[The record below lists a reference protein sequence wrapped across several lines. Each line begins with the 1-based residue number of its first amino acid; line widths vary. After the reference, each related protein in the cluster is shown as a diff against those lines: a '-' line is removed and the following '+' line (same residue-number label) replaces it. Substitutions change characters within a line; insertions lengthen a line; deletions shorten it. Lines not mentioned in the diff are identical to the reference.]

1 MEDFLGQDKIEEQL
15 QQALHLIHYGHS
27 ILVVGGQ
34 RSETKSIWLSDL
46 VHRCT
51 DGQLHLCTIELTDLT
66 DDLQMLSMIALGFGL
81 PYQNADI
88 RTLFGLLRD
97 FQLDQQHRGKSVVLI
112 RNAHLLDTSTL
123 VYLRTLSELQG
134 GYESFQFVLVD
145 DEGHLLAK
153 TGWAGLSDLFEIE
166 IEADGVKPEAQP
178 PSPQSFE
185 AHLDEASSRI
195 QESKPRLARFS
206 VLFAEAMKQK
216 TVFGFPR
223 AHLTLL
229 SIVAVAIL
237 FLLMVSGKSEVPA
250 TEPMVSVTLEVPKM
264 YSGPGEQRAEN
275 GQPKPIKKVEQ
286 KGPVQKD
293 DMQITMPANASVEE
307 KAVDAIT
314 ELATSSQTIE
324 NTTLTNANQISKM
337 NIEPAV
343 SVAEPQTTAPQDS
356 TMKIKPENTKP
367 EFVQLEKFERL
378 LLELDSQSYTL
389 QLYGTYEIDKAGT
402 FIKNN
407 PDLPDVRYY
416 RGEYRNKPWYMVVSG
431 VYSDATAASKA
442 VKNLPS
448 KLQRQKPWVRKLEG
462 IQTVIRSNSSVR

>member
-1 MEDFLGQDKIEEQL
+1 MEEQL

-34 RSETKSIWLSDL
+34 PSETKSIWLSDL

-51 DGQLHLCTIELTDLT
+51 DDQLHLCTIELTDLT

-123 VYLRTLSELQG
+123 VYLQTLSELQG

-145 DEGHLLAK
+145 DEGDLLTK
-153 TGWAGLSDLFEIE
+153 PGWAGLSDLFEIK
-166 IEADGVKPEAQP
+166 IEADDVEHETEP
-178 PSPQSFE
+178 PSLQSFE

-195 QESKPRLARFS
+195 QESKPRFS
-206 VLFAEAMKQK
+206 QFSFLFAEAMKQK

-237 FLLMVSGKSEVPA
+237 LALMVSGKGEIPV
-250 TEPMVSVTLEVPKM
+250 TEPMVSITLEVPKM
-264 YSGPGEQRAEN
+264 YSGQDEQTTESS
-275 GQPKPIKKVEQ
+275 QSKPIEKVEQ
-286 KGPVQKD
+286 KDPVQKED
-293 DMQITMPANASVEE
+293 RQIAVPANVSVDE
-307 KAVDAIT
+307 KATNVIT
-314 ELATSSQTIE
+314 EPATSPEKAESS
-324 NTTLTNANQISKM
+324 TLTNANQISKT
-337 NIEPAV
+337 NIEQAA
-343 SVAEPQTTAPQDS
+343 SVTEPQATAPQDS
-356 TMKIKPENTKP
+356 TAKTKP
-367 EFVQLEKFERL
+367 ELVQLEKFERL
-378 LLELDSQSYTL
+378 LLELDSRSYTL
-389 QLYGTYEIDKAGT
+389 QLYGTYEIDKARA
-402 FIKNN
+402 FIKNY
-407 PDLPDVRYY
+407 PGLIDVRYY
-416 RGEYRNKPWYMVVSG
+416 RGQYRGKPWYMVVSG
-431 VYSDATAASKA
+431 VYPDARAASKA

-448 KLQRQKPWVRKLEG
+448 ELQRQKPWVRKLEG
-462 IQTVIRSNSSVR
+462 IQMVIRSK